1 MKIKKVIKD
10 DFSNIITPP
19 DFVKTKAHTVLL
31 IDPEWSE
38 IEDVAFYLKS
48 SAEIYNVYVYRIEM
62 NDDDWLQKAIKKS
75 EAIIVNTVNNDNS
88 PVKDRLAVKP
98 IAYYYGPKNFLMNN
112 NRIEKPVDYFVL
124 QHQLTQKGK

>member
-62 NDDDWLQKAIKKS
+62 NNDAWLQKAIKKS
-75 EAIIVNTVNNDNS
+75 VAVLVNTVNNDIS
-88 PVKDRLAVKP
+88 PVKDRIAVKP
-98 IAYYYGPKNFLMNN
+98 NAYYYGPKNFLMNK
-112 NRIEKPVDYFVL
+112 NRIEKPVGYFVL
-124 QHQLTQKGK
+124 QQQLTQKGK